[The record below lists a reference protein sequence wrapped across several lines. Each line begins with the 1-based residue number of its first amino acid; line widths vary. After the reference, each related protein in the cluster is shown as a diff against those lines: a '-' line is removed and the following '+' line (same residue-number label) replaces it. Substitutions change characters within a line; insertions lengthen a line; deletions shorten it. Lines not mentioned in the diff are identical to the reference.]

1 MSLERARAADLD
13 EIRTLLRSSGLP
25 SEDVD
30 AAGPQAHWV
39 WRSGSRVVGTVGL
52 DVVASGAVLRSLATH
67 PDFRGQG
74 IATAL
79 CDAAEAE
86 AVRRGATSVFL
97 LTESA
102 AGFVERRGYRAIERS
117 TVPAP
122 VAAHRQFATAVCQS
136 AMAMAK
142 SLDRT

>member
-1 MSLERARAADLD
+1 M
-13 EIRTLLRSSGLP
+13 
-25 SEDVD
+25 
-30 AAGPQAHWV
+30 
-39 WRSGSRVVGTVGL
+39 GL

-67 PDFRGQG
+67 PASRGQG

-86 AVRRGATSVFL
+86 AVRRGITGVYL

-102 AGFVERRGYRAIERS
+102 AGFAERRGYRAIERS

-122 VAAHRQFATAVCQS
+122 VAEHRQFATAVCQS
-136 AMAMAK
+136 ATAMAK
-142 SLDRT
+142 SLDPT